1 MFEDKIRDIPNMK
14 FLVYAET
21 EADAWIM
28 ASVLNEYG
36 IPTHMDPAGFGGSLS
51 VILGPNSSGVN
62 IYVPEDDYEDAIDIM
77 NSEIEGLPE
86 DTEPLPD

>member
-1 MFEDKIRDIPNMK
+1 MLFEDRTRDIPNMK
-14 FLVYAET
+14 FLIYAET
-21 EADAWIM
+21 EADAWII

-36 IPTHMDPAGFGGSLS
+36 IPTHMDPAQYGGSLS

-62 IYVPEDDYEDAIDIM
+62 IYVPDDDYESAVEIM

-86 DTEPLPD
+86 DLQED